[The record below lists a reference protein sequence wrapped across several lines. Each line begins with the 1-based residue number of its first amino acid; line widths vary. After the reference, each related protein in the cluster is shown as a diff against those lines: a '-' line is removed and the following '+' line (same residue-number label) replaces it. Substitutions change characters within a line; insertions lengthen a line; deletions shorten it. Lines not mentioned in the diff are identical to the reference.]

1 IGRRA
6 ARWLVT
12 GSPLRVVAV
21 VIREPRCRGSA
32 ATVVGVCGDTAAD
45 ARHRASRGEG
55 RGGRGERGRREAD
68 REGKRKQRRGVSP
81 RTEAHAQSPTV
92 KVAVTTSVPPAL
104 LSIAAV
110 IVCEPLAMVVVLVGL
125 AVPLAAVP
133 AKSQG
138 PAPSVWRGVPLICGL
153 SSQKRTRV
161 TPLAGEVNT

>member
-45 ARHRASRGEG
+45 DRHRAFRGERRG
-55 RGGRGERGRREAD
+55 RRCERGRREAD

-81 RTEAHAQSPTV
+81 RTEAHAQFPTV

-110 IVCEPLAMVVVLVGL
+110 IVCEPLAV
-125 AVPLAAVP
+125 AFE
-133 AKSQG
+133 
-138 PAPSVWRGVPLICGL
+138 VWG
-153 SSQKRTRV
+153 
-161 TPLAGEVNT
+161 GEG